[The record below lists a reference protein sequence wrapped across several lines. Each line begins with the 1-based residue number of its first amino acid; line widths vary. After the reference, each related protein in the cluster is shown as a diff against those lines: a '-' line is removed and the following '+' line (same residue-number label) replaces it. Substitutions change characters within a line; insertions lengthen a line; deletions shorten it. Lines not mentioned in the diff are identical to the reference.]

1 LRLFQQLDRLRP
13 GQGWAD
19 QAESSRRAV
28 RASGLPARLYP
39 GFWDNLGQCC
49 GTAGVGEIALDR
61 YQESG
66 DAQWLAWARVLAGDV
81 LDRRM
86 QDAAGVRWPNTE
98 HRLDPPERAP
108 ALGLMQGAAGIA
120 SWLLRL
126 HRVERDGVTA
136 RRLQWPDRVPN
147 G

>member
-1 LRLFQQLDRLRP
+1 
-13 GQGWAD
+13 
-19 QAESSRRAV
+19 
-28 RASGLPARLYP
+28 
-39 GFWDNLGQCC
+39 
-49 GTAGVGEIALDR
+49 VGEIALDR

-98 HRLDPPERAP
+98 YRLDPPERAP